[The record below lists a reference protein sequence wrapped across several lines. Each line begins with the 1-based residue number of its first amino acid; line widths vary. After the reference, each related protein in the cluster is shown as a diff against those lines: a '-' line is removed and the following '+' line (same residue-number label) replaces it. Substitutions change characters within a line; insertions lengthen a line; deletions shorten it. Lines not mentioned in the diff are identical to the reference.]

1 MNNEEDVKKSLDGD
15 KGDNKLPVINGNNR
29 NQFFDL
35 EDFNSEDKEQIK
47 NDDNHENIGDITP
60 TDNKNGLIINT
71 SDKLKQKYDD
81 NDGSHKNGTV
91 TGSDAKRYSMSKDS
105 VTKKGRRPSDSQ
117 NEISD
122 KNEDVDQDDATKDE
136 IDHKKSNSCIK
147 CNPKLI
153 TFLNKLLEN
162 SVYITFMMIITIYAL
177 FGDDFRLLLAPKSAD
192 EVFWSITSVAM
203 ALFLIELIMASIAQ
217 KDYFLGFYFW
227 LDFIATISLITD
239 IGWIYNEMT
248 GGGDIDAENAS
259 QASSLARAGRSARI
273 GTRAGRI
280 VRLVRLIRI
289 VKLYKHASKALNSN
303 VTSEDDLSKE
313 ELEQIQSAN
322 AKEDAPQES
331 HVGQK
336 LSDLTTRRVI
346 VIVLIMM
353 FSIPILSLDT
363 YRDTPNSFKYGL
375 QLIARYDDE
384 GDTAGSTMAFDL
396 FLSEHESTRNPVV
409 SVNADGTQWDDPGL
423 PLDDL
428 RTIEVLIATT
438 NGDTYVSVH
447 DNRDNIRLSA
457 GLSIGQT
464 CFICLVLTLA
474 AMCFSSTTNKLVINP
489 IESMIHK
496 VRKIA
501 KNPLEAAQEEEN
513 QALAFERFMQAEAR
527 KGRGK
532 KDKKKDKEAPYET
545 VILESTIVKIGALLA
560 IGFGEAGSNIIAQNM
575 EKSNGEVDPMI
586 PGKKC
591 VAFFGFCD
599 IRQFTDT
606 TEILQEEVMVF
617 VNEIGE
623 IVHSVVDSYAGAA
636 NKNIGDAFLLVW
648 KLPDED
654 TEFNPKL
661 KNLVVKKTHKS
672 GCMAE
677 MACTAF
683 VKTFAEINK
692 SRKLYKYRSYEKLN
706 ARMPN
711 YSVKMGFGLHV
722 GWAIEGAIGSDFKID
737 VSYLS
742 PSVKLSDE
750 LEASTK
756 LFGTPL
762 LMSGFVADLMGDEMK
777 AKCRQVDTVTI
788 PGNSGKFKL
797 FTCDLDFNLVDLE
810 EEKKR
815 VLTPMEEK
823 LKRVK
828 ARLKRDRD
836 RKKTYEG
843 SIKIV
848 NKFELDEDITKMREP
863 FTPKFYE
870 EFNKGFNYYIEG
882 NWDSAREILEKMEEI
897 RGTADGPSMSLIRVM
912 QEHNYK
918 APADWEGWRE
928 LD

>member
-1 MNNEEDVKKSLDGD
+1 
-15 KGDNKLPVINGNNR
+15 
-29 NQFFDL
+29 
-35 EDFNSEDKEQIK
+35 
-47 NDDNHENIGDITP
+47 
-60 TDNKNGLIINT
+60 
-71 SDKLKQKYDD
+71 
-81 NDGSHKNGTV
+81 
-91 TGSDAKRYSMSKDS
+91 
-105 VTKKGRRPSDSQ
+105 
-117 NEISD
+117 
-122 KNEDVDQDDATKDE
+122 
-136 IDHKKSNSCIK
+136 
-147 CNPKLI
+147 
-153 TFLNKLLEN
+153 
-162 SVYITFMMIITIYAL
+162 MIITVYAL

-192 EVFWSITSVAM
+192 EVFWSITSAAM

-248 GGGDIDAENAS
+248 GGGDIDADNAS

-289 VKLYKHASKALNSN
+289 VKLYKHASKALDRGAA
-303 VTSEDDLSKE
+303 TEDDLSKE

-322 AKEDAPQES
+322 AGEEAPKES

-375 QLIARYDDE
+375 QLIARYDAL
-384 GDTAGSTMAFDL
+384 GNTAGSTMAFNS
-396 FLSEHESTRNPVV
+396 FIEEHEDTRNPVV
-409 SVNADGTQWDDPGL
+409 SVNADGVEWDDPDL

-438 NGDTYVSVH
+438 NSDTYVSVH
-447 DNRDNIRLSA
+447 DNRKNVQLSA

-513 QALAFERFMQAEAR
+513 QALAFERFMQAEAK
-527 KGRGK
+527 KGKTK
-532 KDKKKDKEAPYET
+532 KDKKKDKEAPFET
-545 VILESTIVKIGALLA
+545 VILENTIVKIGALLA

-654 TEFNPKL
+654 TEYNSKL
-661 KNLVVKKTHKS
+661 KNLVVKKTHKA

-777 AKCRQVDTVTI
+777 AK
-788 PGNSGKFKL
+788 
-797 FTCDLDFNLVDLE
+797 
-810 EEKKR
+810 
-815 VLTPMEEK
+815 
-823 LKRVK
+823 
-828 ARLKRDRD
+828 
-836 RKKTYEG
+836 
-843 SIKIV
+843 
-848 NKFELDEDITKMREP
+848 
-863 FTPKFYE
+863 
-870 EFNKGFNYYIEG
+870 
-882 NWDSAREILEKMEEI
+882 
-897 RGTADGPSMSLIRVM
+897 
-912 QEHNYK
+912 
-918 APADWEGWRE
+918 
-928 LD
+928 